1 MMKKLNEAVWVAVML
16 LATPCAYA
24 QQTLDL
30 NECRRLAVESNNQ
43 LKIAQEN
50 VEETKDLKGAA
61 IAQFFPKISANG
73 TYNWNQKSI
82 ALLSDGQQQSVN
94 TIGTTLMQPYN
105 AAAQD
110 ALQQL
115 AQLNPELAAS
125 LQETLHS
132 WSPEDALN
140 AMGQQV
146 TDAFNVDMTHVFAGT
161 VSVSEPVYMGGRIRA
176 LYKLSKL
183 TNDAANL
190 QVDRKKEDLIIRVD
204 EAYWR
209 VISLQHKQELALKYC
224 ALLDTLSH
232 NVDIM
237 LEEGVATPSDVTK
250 VRVKL
255 NEAQMS
261 LTKAENGLA
270 LSRMA
275 LYQLCGLD
283 LGGDYRI
290 VEDNT
295 MRACLPEDTLNMQQ
309 IWNNRTEIKLLE
321 LGEQLARTNVKVATA
336 GLLPNVAVSG
346 SYMVSN
352 PSLFNGFQNKFGG
365 MFTAGVVVN
374 IPICHVDDIYT
385 VKAAKH
391 RQNQVRYEL
400 EEARSMVEL
409 QVNKLN
415 YELDVA
421 NKKLVQAQSNLNN
434 AEENLRLANES
445 FEAGVI
451 SSSDLMAAQTA
462 WLSAKSEV
470 VDAEIEIRMDYLYLQ
485 QALGN

>member
-1 MMKKLNEAVWVAVML
+1 MMKKENVVLMAL
-16 LATPCAYA
+16 LLLVTPFARA
-24 QQTLDL
+24 QRTLDL
-30 NECRRLAVESNNQ
+30 NECRRLAIESNNQ
-43 LKIAQEN
+43 LKIAQEM
-50 VEETKDLKGAA
+50 VEETEDLKGAA

-73 TYNWNQKSI
+73 TYNWNQKNI
-82 ALLSDGQQQSVN
+82 ALLSTDQQQSLNQV
-94 TIGTTLMQPYN
+94 GTTLMQPYN
-105 AAAQD
+105 DEAQQ
-110 ALQQL
+110 ALQQI
-115 AQLNPELAAS
+115 AQLNPQLAAS
-125 LQETLHS
+125 LADLLQS
-132 WSPEDALN
+132 WSPEESLN
-140 AMGQQV
+140 AMGRQV
-146 TDAFNVDMTHVFAGT
+146 TDAFNVDMTHVFAGAVT
-161 VSVSEPVYMGGRIRA
+161 VSEPVYMGGRIRS

-183 TNDAANL
+183 SNEASVL
-190 QVDRKKEDLIIRVD
+190 QLDKRKEDLMISVD

-209 VISLQHKQELALKYC
+209 VISLQHKRELAQQYC
-224 ALLDTLSH
+224 TLLDTLIYH
-232 NVDIM
+232 VDVM

-261 LTKAENGLA
+261 LAKAENGLA

-275 LYQLCGLD
+275 LFQLCGLD

-295 MRACLPEDTLNMQQ
+295 MWTFLPEDTLNMQQ
-309 IWNNRTEIKLLE
+309 VWNNRTEIKLLE
-321 LGEQLARTNVKVATA
+321 LGNQLAHTNVKVATA

-346 SYMVSN
+346 SYVVRN
-352 PSLFNGFQNKFGG
+352 PNLFDGYQNKFGG

-374 IPICHVDDIYT
+374 IPICHVDDIYA

-391 RQNQVRYEL
+391 RQNQAQYEL

-415 YELDVA
+415 YELEVA
-421 NKKLVQAQSNLNN
+421 NKKLVQAQSNLEN
-434 AEENLRLANES
+434 AEENLRLANDS

-451 SSSDLMAAQTA
+451 SSSDLLAAQTA
-462 WLSAKSEV
+462 WLTAKTEV

-485 QALGN
+485 QALGK